1 MACIDGH
8 NPAPPKVSLPS
19 YSQGIR
25 QALVTLTQP
34 GGEKSA
40 WQCEAL
46 LGWWCDDA
54 AEDGGGGGERGG
66 AATKLRQVFIQG
78 ENWLPLPLVFPPQG
92 PWLSHQAVPLCM
104 SSPPCL
110 EFTAPPSQHI
120 SLFLFFFTLPTT
132 TSGTLIFLSWLPHN
146 TAFIELWDNYLFNV
160 SHVTVNLEWTE
171 ELIYSPVSLCTY
183 SILSCTICQAQFW
196 VIFIL
201 FPDSQVRIIS
211 TFLTHW
217 SKYCF
222 YLWLQ

>member
-1 MACIDGH
+1 MYRQSQPSPTQGQ
-8 NPAPPKVSLPS
+8 PP
-19 YSQGIR
+19 GIR
-25 QALVTLTQP
+25 QALVTLTQL

-78 ENWLPLPLVFPPQG
+78 ENWLPLPLVFPTPRALTQ
-92 PWLSHQAVPLCM
+92 
-104 SSPPCL
+104 SSGCTFVYVIPAL
-110 EFTAPPSQHI
+110 LRIHSSSFSTHKPSV
-120 SLFLFFFTLPTT
+120 FFFTLPTT
-132 TSGTLIFLSWLPHN
+132 TSGTLIFLSWLPHD